1 MSLYHRRTFRLPH
14 AMNTLLVLLVAP
26 VLLCL
31 AWPTMAAAIQ
41 RRPVNPQSTE
51 AFPGTLHDFFMQYK
65 GRDIGNGFTVTQ
77 VGADFVCVVSSNS
90 GNLVIPFTAIQ
101 RIQLTGEATISIK

>member
-1 MSLYHRRTFRLPH
+1 MHLSERFPIRLPL
-14 AMNTLLVLLVAP
+14 AIGSLLVLLVTT
-26 VLLCL
+26 VLLYH
-31 AWPTMAAAIQ
+31 AWPMMAGATQAK
-41 RRPVNPQSTE
+41 PANPQSSG
-51 AFPGTLHDFFMQYK
+51 AFPGTLQGFFMQYK

-90 GNLVIPFTAIQ
+90 GNLVIPFSAIQ